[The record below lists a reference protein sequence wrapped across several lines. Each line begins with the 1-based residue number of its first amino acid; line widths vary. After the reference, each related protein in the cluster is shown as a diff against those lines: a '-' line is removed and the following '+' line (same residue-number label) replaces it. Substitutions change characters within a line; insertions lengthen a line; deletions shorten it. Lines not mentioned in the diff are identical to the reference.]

1 MFGQNIYL
9 FVTNK
14 FSQNEVYDTLYAP
27 KKSAKVLKQLN
38 EDKIEKKQKRPHV
51 GGGESMLKFL
61 QVSKLKETVIERLH
75 VKKNDLLESC
85 KNNL

>member
-9 FVTNK
+9 FVTNE

-38 EDKIEKKQKRPHV
+38 KDKNEKKNR
-51 GGGESMLKFL
+51 
-61 QVSKLKETVIERLH
+61 
-75 VKKNDLLESC
+75 
-85 KNNL
+85 